1 MRFRSE
7 WVRVHRAAASGGC
20 RWLMTVPN
28 AGVEHRLPTV
38 LSVDPQAVDLYRGQ
52 EQALQCIALPGVQ
65 LKVRGVL

>member
-1 MRFRSE
+1 MA
-7 WVRVHRAAASGGC
+7 HDG
-20 RWLMTVPN
+20 LPN